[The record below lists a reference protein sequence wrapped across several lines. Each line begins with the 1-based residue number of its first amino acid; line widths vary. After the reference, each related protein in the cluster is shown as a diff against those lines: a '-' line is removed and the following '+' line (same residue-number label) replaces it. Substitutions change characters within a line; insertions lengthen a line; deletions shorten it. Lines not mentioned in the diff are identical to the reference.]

1 MKQSLIVIF
10 RVAGRAFAYFIEVI
24 SYMYTA
30 EQLIRHPFFEELL
43 KSKDLPNILDSLTG
57 VLLRPYI
64 IKFIHSLISC
74 HIPFSVALID
84 LDNFKSINDN
94 YGHKIGDSVLAGVS
108 NDMINYLG
116 DYGFVGRIGGDEFL
130 LVNLKDIEYYDK
142 KVFFQNMY
150 ANYNVLRKN
159 IKLESC
165 DPFITATIGCATYP
179 YDADNYDD
187 LFSLIDKTL
196 YRGKTKGRNCYIIY
210 VKEKH
215 QNIEIKELTKH
226 GIYQTF
232 YNLADAFDEGDD
244 ILEQIKNMFDV
255 LKEDLR
261 INNLYY
267 ISQDGTVNDAIGN
280 HYDIKVP
287 DIGYLTTEDNSYKD
301 IFMTNKISVIENK
314 CPDFFNFIKSF
325 CFETLIIVK
334 IRIRNNSLGY
344 LMCAEPHSLRIWQD
358 DEAAIL
364 FFASRLLAGHISIKQ

>member
-1 MKQSLIVIF
+1 
-10 RVAGRAFAYFIEVI
+10 
-24 SYMYTA
+24 
-30 EQLIRHPFFEELL
+30 
-43 KSKDLPNILDSLTG
+43 
-57 VLLRPYI
+57 
-64 IKFIHSLISC
+64 
-74 HIPFSVALID
+74 
-84 LDNFKSINDN
+84 
-94 YGHKIGDSVLAGVS
+94 
-108 NDMINYLG
+108 
-116 DYGFVGRIGGDEFL
+116 
-130 LVNLKDIEYYDK
+130 
-142 KVFFQNMY
+142 
-150 ANYNVLRKN
+150 
-159 IKLESC
+159 
-165 DPFITATIGCATYP
+165 
-179 YDADNYDD
+179 
-187 LFSLIDKTL
+187 
-196 YRGKTKGRNCYIIY
+196 
-210 VKEKH
+210 
-215 QNIEIKELTKH
+215 
-226 GIYQTF
+226 
-232 YNLADAFDEGDD
+232 
-244 ILEQIKNMFDV
+244 MFDV